1 MRLNEI
7 LDKCERKEYKI
18 YGDPNYNVESI
29 SSIEDEKR
37 NSISIIQRKNFLKTL
52 KELKSKKAILIKKS
66 LFNDIDDEELKKH
79 VYIVAD
85 EIENLWINIIKTLYP
100 DRKREGISKSAIIG
114 KNVKIGKK
122 VFIGDN
128 VVIEDNVTIGEG
140 TKIFH
145 GVVILNG
152 SEIGRNCIIYPNVV
166 IYERVIIGNRVIIHS
181 GTVIGSDGFGFFK
194 DKNGSYKKIPQIG
207 NVIIEDD
214 VEIGANCTI
223 DRGAIKSTIIKKGVK
238 LDNLVHIAH
247 NVTVGEN
254 TVMAAQCGIAGSVE
268 IGKNCMFGGQVGVA
282 DHVKIGN
289 NVILYGKTGV
299 TGNIEDN
306 KIMAGVPMMNY
317 KDWKLLFGRLRNR
330 LFEILGLK

>member
-1 MRLNEI
+1 MKLNEI
-7 LDKCERKEYKI
+7 LDKCKEKYEL
-18 YGDPNYNVESI
+18 YGDPDYNVESI
-29 SSIEDEKR
+29 SSIEDEQK
-37 NSISIIQRKNFLKTL
+37 NSISIVQRKNFLKHLRQL
-52 KELKSKKAILIKKS
+52 KKQKAILIKKS
-66 LFNDIDDEELKKH
+66 LFNGVEDEELRKH
-79 VYIVAD
+79 VFIVSD
-85 EIENLWINIIKTLYP
+85 EIENLWIKIVKRLYP
-100 DRKREGISKSAIIG
+100 DKKREGVSKSAVIGENVEIG
-114 KNVKIGKK
+114 KE

-128 VVIEDNVTIGEG
+128 VVIEDNVKIGDG
-140 TKIFH
+140 SKIFH
-145 GVVILNG
+145 GVVILDG
-152 SEIGRNCIIYPNVV
+152 SEIGKNCIIYPNVV
-166 IYERVIIGNRVIIHS
+166 IYERVKIGNRVIIHS
-181 GTVIGSDGFGFFK
+181 GTVIGSDGFGFLK
-194 DKNGSYKKIPQIG
+194 DKNGTYKKIPQIG
-207 NVIIEDD
+207 DVIIEDD

-317 KDWKLLFGRLRNR
+317 KDWKLLFGRLRNK